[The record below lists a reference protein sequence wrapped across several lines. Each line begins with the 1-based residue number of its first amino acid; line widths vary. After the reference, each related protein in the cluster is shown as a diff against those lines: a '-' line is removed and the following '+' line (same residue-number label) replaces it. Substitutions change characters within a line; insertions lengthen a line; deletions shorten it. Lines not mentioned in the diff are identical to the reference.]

1 LVEDPLGVVLGGP
14 LGLALGLAG
23 GWRLTCEPQLVD
35 GTLGLELGDRLGILV
50 GDPLEVVLGEP
61 LGLALGL
68 IGRGWEAQR
77 LVSLCWLMAHWGL
90 NLEKGLA
97 YWL

>member
-1 LVEDPLGVVLGGP
+1 LVGDPLGLVLGEP

-23 GWRLTCEPQLVD
+23 GWWLTCEPQLVD
-35 GTLGLELGDRLGILV
+35 GILGLELGDRLGILV

-68 IGRGWEAQR
+68 TGWGWEA
-77 LVSLCWLMAHWGL
+77 L
-90 NLEKGLA
+90 
-97 YWL
+97 